1 MKTPQTSQQWWDE
14 VSADETKLIDWLKR
28 QFHCE
33 GIAAQRIA
41 KLRDLIPF
49 DNKREWRNRILS
61 GIVVDESK
69 HAKWIGDV
77 LAARGIHTG
86 EFNKEE
92 RYWNQVLPAV
102 EDKSFEYMC
111 AVGHLAEDMR
121 LLRLNAIKSDTREK
135 FADVAT
141 VMGDIYYDEV
151 FHTGLFKLLST
162 REDIEEARKF
172 HNDGM
177 NALGLVA

>member
-1 MKTPQTSQQWWDE
+1 LKTPQTSQQWWDE
-14 VSADETKLIDWLKR
+14 VSQDEAKLVDWLKR

-33 GIAAQRIA
+33 GLAAQRISR
-41 KLRDLIPF
+41 LIDLIPF
-49 DNKREWRNRILS
+49 DNKREWRMRILS
-61 GIVVDESK
+61 GIVIDEAN

-77 LAARGIHTG
+77 LAARGISTG
-86 EFNKEE
+86 EFNTEE
-92 RYWNQVLPAV
+92 RYWNQVLPSVA
-102 EDKSFEYMC
+102 DSSFEYMC

-121 LLRLNAIKSDTREK
+121 LLLLKAIKKDTREQ

-151 FHTGLFKLLST
+151 CHTELFKLLST
-162 REDIEEARKF
+162 PEAIEEARKF